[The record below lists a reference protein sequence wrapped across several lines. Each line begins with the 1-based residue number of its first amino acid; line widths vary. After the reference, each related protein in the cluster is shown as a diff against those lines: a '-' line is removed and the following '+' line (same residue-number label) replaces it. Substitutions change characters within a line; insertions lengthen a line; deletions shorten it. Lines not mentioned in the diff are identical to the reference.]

1 MVNTRFGWGYHVWDI
16 ERDNIETVLKLVYS
30 YAVVWLA
37 ANTTIKL
44 SILLF
49 YRRIFCP
56 PSSPSPRLARLITFS
71 MIGVLAWGIAF
82 FFWAAFV
89 CKPLKAYWSLL
100 PIKGQKCYDA
110 QGYKSYGFIDIALD
124 VYLLIL
130 PQYKIWNM
138 RMELHRKIAVGTVM
152 SFALLAIVA
161 SVMRLPFIFK
171 TMDSYDSSWVGME
184 LTIWSSLELTLG
196 IACTCAPALRAFF
209 TRKNLAVIGRMHT
222 LQDTIEQSVRSEV
235 GGTTRKTGQSKSE
248 ETTLTLSSGDPIER
262 RESDRTLVEEDSEKA
277 MGKHTTN
284 ELDNLEWPQIMPPP
298 GEEEDVWFKE

>member
-1 MVNTRFGWGYHVWDI
+1 MVNTKFGWGYHVWDI
-16 ERDNIETVLKLVYS
+16 KRDNIETVLKLIYA

-56 PSSPSPRLARLITFS
+56 PSSPSPRLSRLINFS
-71 MIGVLAWGIAF
+71 LIVVLAWGVSF
-82 FFWAAFV
+82 FFWATFV
-89 CKPLKAYWSLL
+89 CKPLKAYWSPL
-100 PIKGQKCYDA
+100 PIKGQKCSDV
-110 QGYKSYGFIDIALD
+110 QGYKSYGFIDIAFD

-171 TMDSYDSSWVGME
+171 TMNSYDSSWVGME
-184 LTIWSSLELTLG
+184 LTVWSSLELTLG
-196 IACTCAPALRAFF
+196 ISCTCAPALRAFF
-209 TRKNLAVIGRMHT
+209 TRKNLAVIGRLHT
-222 LQDTIEQSVRSEV
+222 LQDRIEQSLRSAA
-235 GGTTRKTGQSKSE
+235 GGTMRKAGEAESKGNM
-248 ETTLTLSSGDPIER
+248 LTMSSGDPIER
-262 RESDRTLVEEDSEKA
+262 RESDRTLVENDSEKA
-277 MGKHTTN
+277 LGMYPTKF
-284 ELDNLEWPQIMPPP
+284 ELSDSQ
-298 GEEEDVWFKE
+298 